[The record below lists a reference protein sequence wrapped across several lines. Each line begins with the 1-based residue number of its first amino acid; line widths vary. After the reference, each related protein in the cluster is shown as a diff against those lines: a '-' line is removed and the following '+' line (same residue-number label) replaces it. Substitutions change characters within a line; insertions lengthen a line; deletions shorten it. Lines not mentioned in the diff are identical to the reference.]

1 MRAHARSVSSI
12 QSPEKAALAAI
23 ADTCRRVSDG
33 DLESR
38 VPQLEGGDDIQEVRN
53 YLNHLLD
60 VSDAFVREA
69 GASLDAASEGRFHR
83 RMLLR
88 GIPGAFRD
96 GTVRIN
102 KARSQMALAH
112 DREATSRQ
120 EQLVLSDE
128 FESTVLSVAEQLAAA
143 STEMSASSHTL
154 AASTGAAVT
163 EAESATQTIAVLNK
177 SSQEIQQVVT
187 TIAQV
192 AAQTKL
198 LALNATIEAARA
210 GKAGVGFA
218 VVASEVKKLAEQ
230 TASATED
237 IGRQVAAVQ
246 AVAGEAVVVLD
257 GITGTVREM
266 NRMTVDI
273 ATAVDGDLHSGDST
287 GLVGL
292 SQLAETL
299 RDEVSGFLGRLRA

>member
-23 ADTCRRVSDG
+23 AETCRRVSDG

-38 VPQLEGGDDIQEVRN
+38 VPQLDGGDDIQEVRN

-88 GIPGAFRD
+88 GMPGAFRD

-102 KARSQMALAH
+102 KARSQMSLAH
-112 DREATSRQ
+112 DREASSRQ

-163 EAESATQTIAVLNK
+163 EAESATQTIAILNK

-246 AVAGEAVVVLD
+246 AVAGEAVTVLD

-273 ATAVDGDLHSGDST
+273 ATAVDGDLHNGDST

-299 RDEVSGFLGRLRA
+299 RDEVNGFLGRLRS

>member
-23 ADTCRRVSDG
+23 AETCRRVSDG

-38 VPQLEGGDDIQEVRN
+38 VPQLDGGDDIQEVRN

-88 GIPGAFRD
+88 GMPGAFRD

-102 KARSQMALAH
+102 KARSQMSLAH
-112 DREATSRQ
+112 DREASSRQ

-128 FESTVLSVAEQLAAA
+128 FESTDLSVAEQLAAA

-163 EAESATQTIAVLNK
+163 EAESATQTIAILNK

-246 AVAGEAVVVLD
+246 AVAGEAVTVLD

-273 ATAVDGDLHSGDST
+273 ATAVDGDLHNGDST

-299 RDEVSGFLGRLRA
+299 RDEVNGFLGRLRS

>member
-23 ADTCRRVSDG
+23 AETCRRVSDG

-38 VPQLEGGDDIQEVRN
+38 VPQLDGGDDIQEVRN

-88 GIPGAFRD
+88 GMPGAFRD

-102 KARSQMALAH
+102 KARSQMSLAH
-112 DREATSRQ
+112 DREASSRQ

-163 EAESATQTIAVLNK
+163 EAESATQTIAILNK

-210 GKAGVGFA
+210 VKAGVGFA

-246 AVAGEAVVVLD
+246 AVAGEAVTVLD

-273 ATAVDGDLHSGDST
+273 ATAVDGDLHNGDST

-299 RDEVSGFLGRLRA
+299 RDEVNGFLGRLRS